1 MREVKPRRDYAPT
14 RTGFRIR
21 RLLRDKAFQ
30 KFATFWAPL
39 LLVIAG
45 IGWVASQTELRDQA
59 MAKFDEMKD
68 DALGRP
74 EFAITKLD
82 IEGAAPTVAAA
93 LRRQLGYTLGASS
106 LTFDAERA
114 RRRAEALGWVQSAQ
128 ARLEA
133 PRTLNIAVTLRKPA
147 LIWRR
152 GEALTLLD
160 ATGAAIARLKS
171 RAEHPGLPLIAGVG
185 ANMPMAVNEAMRIFR
200 EAGALGPRLRGLVRI
215 GERRWDAVLHDGP
228 VVMLPAKDA
237 LDALAY
243 VKALEQTPEKP
254 LTKDVTAID
263 LRIKGRPTLRLGPDA
278 LQSLH
283 DGRNAEAAEGE
294 DA

>member
-1 MREVKPRRDYAPT
+1 MREVKPPRDYAPT

-30 KFATFWAPL
+30 KFATVWAPL
-39 LLVIAG
+39 ALCLAMV
-45 IGWVASQTELRDQA
+45 GWVTLQTELRSA
-59 MAKFDEMKD
+59 VTAKLDEMKH
-68 DALGRP
+68 DALDRP
-74 EFAITKLD
+74 EFAITKLA
-82 IEGAAPTVAAA
+82 IEGATPAVEAA
-93 LRRQLGYTLGASS
+93 LRRQLQYTLGASS
-106 LTFDAERA
+106 LTFDATTA
-114 RRRAEALGWVQSAQ
+114 RRRAEALGWVRSAQ

-133 PRTLNIAVTLRKPA
+133 PRTLNISVTLRKPA

-160 ATGAAIARLKS
+160 ATGAALARLEN
-171 RAEHPGLPLIAGVG
+171 RAAHPGLPLIAGVG
-185 ANMPMAVNEAMRIFR
+185 ANTPIAVNEAIRIFND
-200 EAGALGPRLRGLVRI
+200 AGALGPRLRGLVRI
-215 GERRWDAVLHDGP
+215 GERRWNAVLNDGP

-283 DGRNAEAAEGE
+283 DGRNVKADGE

>member
-1 MREVKPRRDYAPT
+1 MRKVKPAREYAPT
-14 RTGFRIR
+14 RTGFRFR
-21 RLLRDKAFQ
+21 RLLRSKSFQ
-30 KFATFWAPL
+30 KFATVWAPL
-39 LLVIAG
+39 LLVLAG
-45 IGWVASQTELRDQA
+45 IGWVASQTELREQT
-59 MAKFDEMKD
+59 MAQFEEMKRE
-68 DALGRP
+68 ALGRP
-74 EFAITKLD
+74 EFAVTRLD
-82 IEGAAPTVAAA
+82 IEGATPAVEAA
-93 LRRQLGYTLGASS
+93 LRRQLAYTLGASS
-106 LTFDAERA
+106 LTFDATRA
-114 RRRAEALGWVQSAQ
+114 RQRAEALGWVRTAQ

-133 PRTLNIAVTLRKPA
+133 PRTLTIAVDLRKPA

-152 GEALTLLD
+152 EEALTLLD
-160 ATGAAIARLKS
+160 ATGATIEWLES
-171 RAEHPGLPLIAGVG
+171 RADHPDLPLIAGRG
-185 ANMPMAVNEAMRIFR
+185 ANAPRAVREAMAIFR

-215 GERRWDAVLHDGP
+215 GERRWDAVLQDGP
-228 VVMLPAKDA
+228 VVMLPAVGA

-283 DGRNAEAAEGE
+283 DGRNAKAAKGE

>member
-1 MREVKPRRDYAPT
+1 MRKVRLERDYAPT

-30 KFATFWAPL
+30 KFATVWAPL
-39 LLVIAG
+39 LLILAG
-45 IGWVASQTELRDQA
+45 TGWVASQTELRVAA
-59 MAKFDEMKD
+59 MAKIDEIKH
-68 DALGRP
+68 DALEHP
-74 EFAITKLD
+74 EFAITRLS
-82 IEGAAPTVAAA
+82 IEGATPDVEAA

-106 LTFDAERA
+106 LTFDATRA
-114 RRRAEALGWVQSAQ
+114 RRRAEALGWVASAQ

-160 ATGAAIARLKS
+160 ATGAAIARLES
-171 RAEHPGLPLIAGVG
+171 RAQHPGLPLIAGVG
-185 ANMPMAVNEAMRIFR
+185 ANTPVAVSEAIRIFQA
-200 EAGALGPRLRGLVRI
+200 AGALGPRLRGLVRV
-215 GERRWDAVLHDGP
+215 GERRWNAVLNDGP
-228 VVMLPAKDA
+228 VVMLPAAGA

-263 LRIKGRPTLRLGPDA
+263 LRINGRPTLRLGPDA
-278 LQSLH
+278 LQGLH
-283 DGRNAEAAEGE
+283 DGRNAKAAAGE

>member
-1 MREVKPRRDYAPT
+1 MREVKPPREYAPT
-14 RTGFRIR
+14 LTGFRIR

-30 KFATFWAPL
+30 KFATVWAPL
-39 LLVIAG
+39 ILCLAVV
-45 IGWVASQTELRDQA
+45 GWVTLQTELRNA
-59 MAKFDEMKD
+59 VTAKFDEMKH
-68 DALGRP
+68 DALDRP
-74 EFAITKLD
+74 EFAITRLA
-82 IEGAAPTVAAA
+82 IEGATPAVEAA

-106 LTFDAERA
+106 LTFDAPRA
-114 RRRAEALGWVQSAQ
+114 RRRAEALGWVRSAQ

-133 PRTLNIAVTLRKPA
+133 PRTLTISVTLRKPA

-160 ATGAAIARLKS
+160 ATGAALARLEN
-171 RAEHPGLPLIAGVG
+171 RAVHPGLALIAGIG
-185 ANMPMAVNEAMRIFR
+185 ANTPAAVNEAIRIFKD
-200 EAGALGPRLRGLVRI
+200 AGALGPRLRGLVRI
-215 GERRWDAVLHDGP
+215 GERRWDAVLNDGP

-283 DGRNAEAAEGE
+283 DGRNAKAATGE

>member
-1 MREVKPRRDYAPT
+1 MREVRPPRDYAPT

-30 KFATFWAPL
+30 KFATVWAPL
-39 LLVIAG
+39 GMCLAL
-45 IGWVASQTELRDQA
+45 IGWVTMQTELRNA
-59 MAKFDEMKD
+59 TMAKFDEMKD
-68 DALGRP
+68 EALGRP
-74 EFAITKLD
+74 EFAIKRLD
-82 IEGAAPTVAAA
+82 IEGASPAIEAA
-93 LRRQLGYTLGASS
+93 LRRQLAYTLGASS

-114 RRRAEALGWVQSAQ
+114 RRRAEALGWVTSAQ

-133 PRTLNIAVTLRKPA
+133 PRTLNISVTLRKPT

-160 ATGAAIARLKS
+160 ATGAAIARLEN
-171 RAEHPGLPLIAGVG
+171 RAEHPGLPLIAGIG
-185 ANMPMAVNEAMRIFR
+185 ANKPMAVNEAIRIFND
-200 EAGALGPRLRGLVRI
+200 AGALGPRLRGLVRI
-215 GERRWDAVLHDGP
+215 GQRRWNAVLNDGP

-283 DGRNAEAAEGE
+283 DGRNAKADGE

>member
-1 MREVKPRRDYAPT
+1 MREVRPPRDYAPT

-21 RLLRDKAFQ
+21 RLLRDQAFR
-30 KFATFWAPL
+30 KFATCWAPII
-39 LLVIAG
+39 LVMAG
-45 IGWVASQTELRDQA
+45 IAWVASQAHLRDQITA
-59 MAKFDEMKD
+59 AFEEAKR

-74 EFAITKLD
+74 EFAITRLD
-82 IEGAAPTVAAA
+82 IQGATPVVEAA
-93 LRRQLGYTLGASS
+93 LRRQLGNTLGASS
-106 LTFDAERA
+106 LSFDAEQA
-114 RRRAEALGWVQSAQ
+114 RKRAEALGWVRSAQ

-133 PRTLNIAVTLRKPA
+133 PRTLNVTVTLRTPA

-160 ATGAAIARLKS
+160 ASGAAIERLET
-171 RAEHPGLPLIAGVG
+171 RAAHPGLPLIAGLG
-185 ANMPMAVNEAMRIFR
+185 ANSPFAVNEAIRIFN
-200 EAGALGPRLRGLVRI
+200 EAGALGPRLRGLVRV
-215 GERRWDAVLHDGP
+215 GERRWNAVLHDGP
-228 VVMLPAKDA
+228 VVMLPAKGA
-237 LDALAY
+237 LDAMAY

-283 DGRNAEAAEGE
+283 DGRNAKANGE

>member
-1 MREVKPRRDYAPT
+1 M
-14 RTGFRIR
+14 
-21 RLLRDKAFQ
+21 
-30 KFATFWAPL
+30 
-39 LLVIAG
+39 
-45 IGWVASQTELRDQA
+45 ASQTELRDQV
-59 MAKFDEMKD
+59 MAKIDEMKQQ
-68 DALGRP
+68 ALGRP
-74 EFAITKLD
+74 EFAVTRLT
-82 IEGAAPTVAAA
+82 IEGATPAVEAA
-93 LRRQLGYTLGASS
+93 LRRQLAYTLGASS

-114 RRRAEALGWVQSAQ
+114 RRRAEALGWVRSAQ

-133 PRTLNIAVTLRKPA
+133 PRTLNIAITLREPA

-152 GEALTLLD
+152 SEALTLLD
-160 ATGAAIARLKS
+160 ASGAAIDRLET
-171 RAEHPGLPLIAGVG
+171 RAAHPDLPLIAGLG
-185 ANMPMAVNEAMRIFR
+185 ANAPRAVNEAMALFR
-200 EAGALGPRLRGLVRI
+200 KAGALAPRLRGLVRI

-228 VVMLPAKDA
+228 VIMLPAKGA

-263 LRIKGRPTLRLGPDA
+263 LRIQGRPTLRLGPDA

-283 DGRNAEAAEGE
+283 DGRNAKAATGE

>member
-1 MREVKPRRDYAPT
+1 MREVRPPRDYAPT

-21 RLLRDKAFQ
+21 RLLRDQAFQ
-30 KFATFWAPL
+30 KFATVWAPL
-39 LLVIAG
+39 LLVLAG
-45 IGWVASQTELRDQA
+45 IGWVASQSELRNA
-59 MAKFDEMKD
+59 TMAKFDEMKNE
-68 DALGRP
+68 ALERP
-74 EFAITKLD
+74 EFAVTRLS
-82 IEGAAPTVAAA
+82 IEGAAPDVEAA
-93 LRRQLGYTLGASS
+93 LRRQLEYTLGASS
-106 LTFDAERA
+106 LTFDATRA
-114 RRRAEALGWVQSAQ
+114 RRRVEALGWVRSAQ

-133 PRTLNIAVTLRKPA
+133 PRTLNISVTLRQPA

-160 ATGAAIARLKS
+160 ATGAAIARLES

-185 ANMPMAVNEAMRIFR
+185 ANTPKAVNEAIRIFKD
-200 EAGALGPRLRGLVRI
+200 AGALGPRLRGLVRI
-215 GERRWDAVLHDGP
+215 GERRWNAVLNDGP

-243 VKALEQTPEKP
+243 VKVLEQTPEKP

-263 LRIKGRPTLRLGPDA
+263 LRIRGRPTLRLGPDA

-283 DGRNAEAAEGE
+283 DGRNATADGE

>member
-1 MREVKPRRDYAPT
+1 MREVRPERDYAPT

-30 KFATFWAPL
+30 KFATVWAPL
-39 LLVIAG
+39 LLVVAG
-45 IGWVASQTELRDQA
+45 VGWIASQTELRVAA
-59 MAKFDEMKD
+59 MAKIDEVKHG
-68 DALGRP
+68 ALEHP
-74 EFAITKLD
+74 EFAITRLS
-82 IEGAAPTVAAA
+82 IEGATPAVEAA

-106 LTFDAERA
+106 LTFDATRA

-133 PRTLNIAVTLRKPA
+133 PRTLNVAVTLRKPA

-160 ATGAAIARLKS
+160 ATGAAIARLES
-171 RAEHPGLPLIAGVG
+171 RAQHPGLPLIAGVG
-185 ANMPMAVNEAMRIFR
+185 ANTPVAVNEAIRIFR
-200 EAGALGPRLRGLVRI
+200 DAGALGPRLRGLVRI
-215 GERRWDAVLHDGP
+215 GERRWNAVLNDGP
-228 VVMLPAKDA
+228 VVMLPARDA

-263 LRIKGRPTLRLGPDA
+263 LRLKGRPTLRLGPDA
-278 LQSLH
+278 LQGLH
-283 DGRNAEAAEGE
+283 DGRNAKAAAGE

>member
-1 MREVKPRRDYAPT
+1 MREVRPARDYAPT

-21 RLLRDKAFQ
+21 RMLRSKSFQ
-30 KFATFWAPL
+30 KFATVWAPL
-39 LLVIAG
+39 LFILAG
-45 IGWVASQTELRDQA
+45 IGWVAAQTELREQT
-59 MAKFDEMKD
+59 MAQIEEMKRE
-68 DALGRP
+68 ALGRP
-74 EFAITKLD
+74 EFAVTRLD
-82 IEGAAPTVAAA
+82 IEGATPAVEAA

-106 LTFDAERA
+106 LTFDATRA
-114 RRRAEALGWVQSAQ
+114 RRRAEALGWVRSAQ

-133 PRTLNIAVTLRKPA
+133 PRTLTISVRLRKPG

-160 ATGAAIARLKS
+160 PSGAVIERLES
-171 RAEHPGLPLIAGVG
+171 RAAHPGLPLIAGRG
-185 ANMPMAVNEAMRIFR
+185 ANAPRAVNEAMRLFM

-228 VVMLPAKDA
+228 VVMLPAKGA

-283 DGRNAEAAEGE
+283 DGRNAKAATGE

>member
-1 MREVKPRRDYAPT
+1 MRTVRPPRDYAPT
-14 RTGFRIR
+14 RTGFRLR

-30 KFATFWAPL
+30 KFATVWAPL
-39 LLVIAG
+39 LLVVAG
-45 IGWVASQTELRDQA
+45 IGWVASQTDLRVAA
-59 MAKFDEMKD
+59 MAKIDEMKH
-68 DALGRP
+68 DALERP
-74 EFAITKLD
+74 EFAVTKLS
-82 IEGAAPTVAAA
+82 IEGATPTVEAA

-106 LTFDAERA
+106 LTFDATRA
-114 RRRAEALGWVQSAQ
+114 RRRAEALGWVASAQ

-160 ATGAAIARLKS
+160 ATGAAIARLES
-171 RAEHPGLPLIAGVG
+171 RAAHPGLPLIAGLG
-185 ANMPMAVNEAMRIFR
+185 ANVPVAVTEAMAIFKK
-200 EAGALGPRLRGLVRI
+200 AGALGPRLRGLVRI
-215 GERRWDAVLHDGP
+215 GERRWDFVLHDGP
-228 VVMLPAKDA
+228 VVMLPATGA

-243 VKALEQTPEKP
+243 VKALEQTPQKP

-278 LQSLH
+278 LQGLH
-283 DGRNAEAAEGE
+283 DGRNAKAAAEE